1 MTNDEL
7 IAEVRERLE
16 LCINASDGDRAEALE
31 DLKFK
36 KGEQW
41 DEQSVRQR
49 ELDGRPCLTNNNIP
63 AIIHQ
68 VVNDVRQNEQSIHVH
83 PVSDGAD
90 EEVAEVIEGL
100 IRHIEY
106 DSGASAAYDTALDS
120 AASIGF
126 GFLRLVTEYCEPTS
140 FNQDMKIKRV
150 RNPFTVYLDPASE
163 ESDGSD
169 AEFAI
174 ITSKEPKREFE
185 RMYPRKDPTID
196 YIAKGTGDDQNWLGE
211 DFVRIAEY
219 YKCEYEPATL
229 VEFSD
234 GIGRT
239 KDDLEA
245 APLQPGVVP
254 TGRTRATTLRKVMW
268 YKVTAREVLE
278 KAEVPFDWI
287 PVFPVYGDEID
298 IDGRVTRSGIIR
310 HAKDPAKMYNYW
322 LTAATEEIAL
332 RTKAPFIGAIGQFE
346 GVEEDW
352 QAANVKSF
360 PYLEYNPVTI
370 DGTLA
375 PAPQRQQPAD
385 VPSGF
390 IAMAGLARDNVKAV
404 TGIYDASLGNR
415 SNETS
420 GIAIRARQH
429 QGDVG
434 NFHYSD
440 NLTRT
445 MRHLGRTM
453 VSGIPKIYDAPR
465 ILRILGKDGQASQV
479 EVNKPDVQADQYGQ
493 AVQTVLN
500 DLTVGKYDVIV
511 STGPAYNTLRQE
523 AADSMVQMAQSWP
536 KLMEVAGD
544 KVVRSMDWP
553 GADDIADRIAKT
565 LPPGL
570 ADKPKDEKD
579 APPMVETPNGPIPLE
594 QAGQMIGQMD
604 HALSQM
610 QGEMEKLE
618 SGMAKAQLD
627 AQTRI
632 EVAKISASA
641 KHDDTELNGIVKIM
655 LAKMSEN
662 EAAKAAVVMESKEPA
677 APDVDP
683 MAEIKEMLSAIN
695 KPRRKV
701 MKITA
706 PSGAIY
712 QGEVADHEDPADQ
725 ASEPQGEPLQVAPPM
740 PQPMAPPMETPEQ
753 PEQGM
758 Q

>member
-1 MTNDEL
+1 MTDDEL
-7 IAEVRERLE
+7 IFECRERLE
-16 LCINASDGDRAEALE
+16 LCINANDGDRADALE

-36 KGEQW
+36 KGDQW

-106 DSGASAAYDTALDS
+106 DSGADAAYDTALDS

-126 GFLRLVTEYCEPTS
+126 GFLRLVTEYCDPTS

-150 RNPFTVYLDPASE
+150 RNPFTVYLDPSSSE
-163 ESDGSD
+163 PDGSD
-169 AEFAI
+169 AEFGI
-174 ITSKEPKREFE
+174 VTSKEPKREFE
-185 RMYPRKDPTID
+185 RMYPRKDATID

-219 YKCEYEPATL
+219 YKFEYEAATL

-234 GIGRT
+234 GVGRV
-239 KDDLEA
+239 KGQFIVADI
-245 APLQPGVVP
+245 PPGVAP
-254 TGRTRATTLRKVMW
+254 TGRTRPTNLRKVMW
-268 YKVTAREVLE
+268 YKLTAREVLE

-287 PVFPVYGDEID
+287 PLFPVYGDEID
-298 IDGRVTRSGIIR
+298 IDGKVSRSGIIR
-310 HAKDPAKMYNYW
+310 NAKDPAKMYNYW

-332 RTKAPFIGAIGQFE
+332 RTKAPYIGAMGQFE
-346 GVEEDW
+346 GVEDDW

-445 MRHLGRTM
+445 MRHLGRVM
-453 VSGIPKIYDAPR
+453 VSGIPRVYDSQR

-479 EVNKPDVQADQYGQ
+479 EVNKPEEKMDDYGQ

-511 STGPAYNTLRQE
+511 TTGPAYNTLRQE
-523 AADSMVQMAQSWP
+523 AAESMVQMSQSWP

-544 KVVRSMDWP
+544 KIVRAMDWP

-570 ADKPKDEKD
+570 ADKPQDEKD
-579 APPMVETPNGPIPLE
+579 APPMVQTPNGPIPLD

-610 QGEMEKLE
+610 QQEMEQLE
-618 SGMAKAQLD
+618 SGVTKAQID
-627 AQTRI
+627 ASARI
-632 EVAKISASA
+632 KVAEINAAA
-641 KHDDTELNGIVKIM
+641 KHDDSELSGMVKI
-655 LAKMSEN
+655 LIAKMEQQQA
-662 EAAKAAVVMESKEPA
+662 ERDAIKAAADAGAAMEAKAPA
-677 APDVDP
+677 KPTEDP
-683 MAEIKEMLSAIN
+683 NAALKEMLAALT
-695 KPRRKV
+695 KPKRKV
-701 MKITA
+701 MRIMA
-706 PSGAIY
+706 PSGAVY
-712 QGEVADHEDPADQ
+712 HGEVADSEGQNDQ
-725 ASEPQGEPLQVAPPM
+725 ATEPVEP
-740 PQPMAPPMETPEQ
+740 PQEGLPA
-753 PEQGM
+753 
-758 Q
+758 

>member
-1 MTNDEL
+1 MTDDEI
-7 IAEVRERLE
+7 IAEARERLE
-16 LCINASDGDRAEALE
+16 LCINADDGDRADALE

-36 KGEQW
+36 KGDQW

-49 ELDGRPCLTNNNIP
+49 ELDSRPCLTINNIP

-83 PVSDGAD
+83 PVNNGAD

-106 DSGASAAYDTALDS
+106 DSGADAAYDTALDS

-126 GFLRLVTEYCEPTS
+126 GFFRLITEYCDETS
-140 FNQDMKIKRV
+140 FDQDMKIKRV
-150 RNPFTVYLDPASE
+150 RNPFTCYLDPSHQE
-163 ESDGSD
+163 PDGSD
-169 AEFAI
+169 SEFAFV
-174 ITSKEPKREFE
+174 TSKEPKKEFE
-185 RMYPRKDPTID
+185 RLYPKKDPTID
-196 YIAKGTGDDQNWLGE
+196 YIAKGTGDDENWLGE
-211 DFVRIAEY
+211 DFVRICEY
-219 YKCEYEPATL
+219 YRFEYEPATL

-234 GIGRT
+234 GIGRVKGHFT
-239 KDDLEA
+239 AQDI
-245 APLQPGVVP
+245 QPGVAP
-254 TGRTRATTLRKVMW
+254 TGRTRSTTLRKLMW
-268 YKVTAREVLE
+268 YKLTAREVLE
-278 KAEVPFDWI
+278 KCEVPFKWI
-287 PVFPVYGDEID
+287 PLFPVYGDEID
-298 IDGRVTRSGIIR
+298 IDGKVHRSGIIR
-310 HAKDPAKMYNYW
+310 NAKDPKKMENYW
-322 LTAATEEIAL
+322 MTAATEEIAL
-332 RTKAPFIGAIGQFE
+332 RTKAPYIGAMGQFE

-352 QAANVKSF
+352 QTANVRSYA
-360 PYLEYNPVTI
+360 YLEYNPVTI
-370 DGTLA
+370 DGTMA

-434 NFHYSD
+434 NYHYSD

-445 MRHLGRTM
+445 MRHLGR
-453 VSGIPKIYDAPR
+453 VILSGIPKVYDAQR
-465 ILRILGKDGQASQV
+465 ILRVLGKDGQASQV
-479 EVNKPDVQADQYGQ
+479 EVNKPEQKADDYGQ

-500 DLTVGKYDVIV
+500 DLTVGTYDVIV
-511 STGPAYNTLRQE
+511 TTGPAYNTLRQE
-523 AADSMVQMAQSWP
+523 AAETMVQMAQNWP
-536 KLMEVAGD
+536 KLMEIAGD
-544 KVVRSMDWP
+544 KVIRAMDWP
-553 GADDIADRIAKT
+553 GADDIADRVAKT

-570 ADKPKDEKD
+570 ADKPEDQKD
-579 APPMVETPNGPIPLE
+579 APPMVQTPNGPIPLD

-632 EVAKISASA
+632 EVAKISAAA

-655 LAKMSEN
+655 LAKMSEA

-683 MAEIKEMLSAIN
+683 MAEIKEMLAAIN

-706 PSGAIY
+706 PSGAVY
-712 QGEVADHEDPADQ
+712 PGEVADH
-725 ASEPQGEPLQVAPPM
+725 
-740 PQPMAPPMETPEQ
+740 
-753 PEQGM
+753 
-758 Q
+758 

>member
-1 MTNDEL
+1 MTADE
-7 IAEVRERLE
+7 IIKEARERLE
-16 LCINASDGDRAEALE
+16 LCITSEDGDRADALE

-36 KGEQW
+36 KGDQW

-106 DSGASAAYDTALDS
+106 DSGADTAYDTALDS

-126 GFLRLVTEYCEPTS
+126 GYFRLVTEYCDPSS

-150 RNPFTVYLDPASE
+150 RNPFTVYLDPSHQE
-163 ESDGSD
+163 PDGSD
-169 AEFAI
+169 SEFGI
-174 ITSKEPKREFE
+174 VTTKEPKREFE

-196 YIAKGTGDDQNWLGE
+196 YIAKGVGDDQNWLGE

-219 YKCEYEPATL
+219 YKFEYETATL
-229 VEFSD
+229 VEYSD
-234 GIGRT
+234 GVARIKGDG
-239 KDDLEA
+239 K
-245 APLQPGVVP
+245 APPIPFGVVP
-254 TGRTRATTLRKVMW
+254 TGRTRQTTTRKLMW
-268 YKVTAREVLE
+268 YKLTAREVLE

-287 PVFPVYGDEID
+287 PIFPVYGDEID
-298 IDGRVTRSGIIR
+298 LDGRVIRSGIIR
-310 HAKDPAKMYNYW
+310 NAKDPAKMYNYW

-332 RTKAPFIGAIGQFE
+332 RTKAPFIGAMGQFE

-352 QAANVKSF
+352 QMANVKSF

-375 PAPQRQQPAD
+375 PAPQRQAPAD

-420 GIAIRARQH
+420 GKAIMARQH

-434 NFHYSD
+434 NFHYAD

-445 MRHLGRTM
+445 MRHLGR
-453 VSGIPKIYDAPR
+453 VILSGIPRVYDAQR
-465 ILRILGKDGQASQV
+465 VLRILGKDGQATQV
-479 EVNKPDVQADQYGQ
+479 EINKPDQKADEYGQ

-500 DLTVGKYDVIV
+500 DLTTGKYDVIV
-511 STGPAYNTLRQE
+511 TTGPAYNTLRQE
-523 AADSMVQMAQSWP
+523 AADSMIQMSQSWP
-536 KLMEVAGD
+536 KLMEIAGD
-544 KVVRSMDWP
+544 KIVRAMDWP

-570 ADKPKDEKD
+570 ADEPQDQKD
-579 APPMVETPNGPIPLE
+579 APPMVQTPNGPIPLD

-604 HALSQM
+604 QALSQM
-610 QGEMEKLE
+610 QQELE
-618 SGMAKAQLD
+618 QHEAGIKKAEI
-627 AQTRI
+627 AAAASI
-632 EVAKISASA
+632 EVARINAEARGDNAELSAFAQMLMAQAAPKIAHSAAVEAAADPMHPDAPAPVAQGLQQAPADAQAAEHAQSLQPEPDAGNASASEGA
-641 KHDDTELNGIVKIM
+641 
-655 LAKMSEN
+655 
-662 EAAKAAVVMESKEPA
+662 EA
-677 APDVDP
+677 
-683 MAEIKEMLSAIN
+683 
-695 KPRRKV
+695 
-701 MKITA
+701 
-706 PSGAIY
+706 
-712 QGEVADHEDPADQ
+712 
-725 ASEPQGEPLQVAPPM
+725 
-740 PQPMAPPMETPEQ
+740 
-753 PEQGM
+753 
-758 Q
+758 

>member
-1 MTNDEL
+1 MTDDEL
-7 IAEVRERLE
+7 IAEARERLE
-16 LCINASDGDRAEALE
+16 LCINADDGDRAEALE

-36 KGEQW
+36 KGDQW

-83 PVSDGAD
+83 PVSEGAD
-90 EEVAEVIEGL
+90 KEVAEVIEGL

-106 DSGASAAYDTALDS
+106 DSGADAAYDTALDS

-126 GFLRLVTEYCEPTS
+126 GFFRLVTEYCDPTS

-150 RNPFTVYLDPASE
+150 RNPFTVYLDPSHQE
-163 ESDGSD
+163 PDGSD
-169 AEFAI
+169 AEFGI
-174 ITSKEPKREFE
+174 VTSKEPKREFE
-185 RMYPRKDPTID
+185 RLYPRKDPTID

-211 DFVRIAEY
+211 DFVRICEY
-219 YKCEYEPATL
+219 YKCEYESATL

-234 GIGRT
+234 GKARIKGKFT
-239 KDDLEA
+239 VADI
-245 APLQPGVVP
+245 PPGVAP
-254 TGRTRATTLRKVMW
+254 TGRTRPTSLRKVMW
-268 YKVTAREVLE
+268 YKLTAREVLE
-278 KAEVPFDWI
+278 KAEVPFDWVPI
-287 PVFPVYGDEID
+287 FPVYGDEID
-298 IDGRVTRSGIIR
+298 IDGKVTRSGIIR
-310 HAKDPAKMYNYW
+310 NAKDPAKMYNYW

-332 RTKAPFIGAIGQFE
+332 RTKAPFIGAMGQFE

-352 QAANVKSF
+352 QMANVKSF

-370 DGTLA
+370 DGTQA
-375 PAPQRQQPAD
+375 PPPQRQQAAD

-434 NFHYSD
+434 NFHYAD

-445 MRHLGRTM
+445 MRHLGRVI
-453 VSGIPKIYDAPR
+453 VSGIPQIYDAPR
-465 ILRILGKDGQASQV
+465 ILRILGKDGQATQV
-479 EVNKPDVQADQYGQ
+479 EVNKPEEKADEYGN

-511 STGPAYNTLRQE
+511 TTGPAYNTLRQE

-565 LPPGL
+565 LPPGI
-570 ADKPKDEKD
+570 ADEDKKQKD
-579 APPMVETPNGPIPLE
+579 APPMVQTPNGPIPLD

-604 HALSQM
+604 NALSQM
-610 QGEMEKLE
+610 QNEMEQHE
-618 SGMAKAQLD
+618 AGIRKAEI
-627 AQTRI
+627 AAAASI
-632 EVAKISASA
+632 EVARINAEARGDNAELSAFAKMLMMQAAPQIAHTAAVQAAADPMHPDAPAPLAQGLEQAPADAQAADQGHQQAMDMQAAQPDPASA
-641 KHDDTELNGIVKIM
+641 PEG
-655 LAKMSEN
+655 A
-662 EAAKAAVVMESKEPA
+662 EP
-677 APDVDP
+677 
-683 MAEIKEMLSAIN
+683 
-695 KPRRKV
+695 
-701 MKITA
+701 
-706 PSGAIY
+706 
-712 QGEVADHEDPADQ
+712 
-725 ASEPQGEPLQVAPPM
+725 
-740 PQPMAPPMETPEQ
+740 
-753 PEQGM
+753 
-758 Q
+758 